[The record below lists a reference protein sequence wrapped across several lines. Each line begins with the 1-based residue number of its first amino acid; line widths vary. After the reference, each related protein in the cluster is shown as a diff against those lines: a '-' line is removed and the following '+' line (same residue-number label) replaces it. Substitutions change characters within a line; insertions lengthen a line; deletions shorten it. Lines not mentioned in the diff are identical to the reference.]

1 MKRIANKIFGKL
13 TVGAFIIL
21 LQFGWFVYL
30 IYSATAANTAIN
42 ACLQI
47 IAVALALYVANKDIR
62 TSYKMSWIFLILF
75 LPLFGCPAYFIF
87 GHSGLTKKAR
97 QRCKKY
103 MEMVCQYRMG
113 NEETEKQLISED
125 FYAGQ
130 QACYLSRYA
139 GYPLHRE
146 GESTY
151 FKNGESAFPQMLED
165 LKGAE
170 KFIFME
176 YFIVEEG
183 QMFDPIVE
191 ILQKKAEEGVDVRL
205 IYDDVGS
212 IQTLP
217 PHYETVLKKKGIKCV
232 CFNPFRPILSVV
244 MNNRDH
250 RKITVVDGKIAY
262 TGGFNL
268 ADEYIN
274 TKQRFGYW
282 KDAGLRMTGSCVWN
296 FTSMFLEMWGFITGK
311 EEDYEAYKNCSMQ
324 TEEETKDS
332 TGFIQPYADSPLDY
346 EYVGENV
353 YLNLINHAKK
363 YIYIFTPY
371 LIIGS
376 EMKTALVNAAKCGVD
391 VRIVVP
397 GIADK
402 KLVYLLTQSGFEHLV
417 KGGVRIYRYT
427 PGFIHSKCFVV
438 DDLYATVGTINLD
451 YRSLY
456 LHFECGVSMYHSKTV
471 MQVKEDALA
480 TFEESHEV
488 TAEECQSRKLLVRM
502 FLGALKLF
510 APLM

>member
-13 TVGAFIIL
+13 TLGALIIL

-42 ACLQI
+42 VCFQI

-87 GHSGLTKKAR
+87 GHSGLTKKTR
-97 QRCKKY
+97 IRCQKY
-103 MEMVCQYRMG
+103 MEMVRQYRTG
-113 NEETEKQLISED
+113 NEEIEEQLKSKD
-125 FYAGQ
+125 YYAFQ
-130 QACYLSRYA
+130 QAHYLSGYA
-139 GYPLHRE
+139 GYPLYRA
-146 GESTY
+146 GESEY
-151 FKNGESAFPQMLED
+151 FKNGESAFPRMLED
-165 LKGAE
+165 LKSAR

-183 QMFDPIVE
+183 QMFDSIVE
-191 ILQKKAEEGVDVRL
+191 ILQKKAKEGVDVRL

-217 PHYETVLKKKGIKCV
+217 PHYEMVLKKKGIKCV

-274 TKQRFGYW
+274 TKQRYGYW
-282 KDAGLRMTGSCVWN
+282 KDAGLRVTGKCVWN
-296 FTSMFLEMWGFITGK
+296 FTSMFLEMWDYITGK
-311 EEDYEAYKNCSMQ
+311 EEDYEAYKRCSGTQ
-324 TEEETKDS
+324 AETVS

-346 EYVGENV
+346 EDVGENV
-353 YLNLINHAKK
+353 YLNLITHAKK

-402 KLVYLLTQSGFEHLV
+402 KLVYLLTQSNFEHLV
-417 KGGVRIYRYT
+417 KGGVRIYKYT

-438 DDLYATVGTINLD
+438 DDLYATVGTVNLD

-456 LHFECGVSMYHSKTV
+456 LHFECGVSMYHTETV
-471 MQVKEDALA
+471 IQVKEDALA

-488 TAEECQSRKLLVRM
+488 TFDECQSRKLLVRM
-502 FLGALKLF
+502 FMGALKLF